1 MLAIVELF
9 ISSFSY
15 FSFSF
20 ASFLGKFLQIY
31 ILNLSCSY
39 FCYLIF
45 HFYKLSFLLCIFHF
59 YSIIQCLLLHYWK
72 YLWHFGGGVVSVKS
86 FYFLWFFKK
95 SFLVLVF
102 HFHGNHI
109 PQLSSDSWFLITFK
123 MRYWKAG
130 IGRLIESSV
139 TRVKFYMWG
148 SLWNDLSRP
157 FLEESPNINIF
168 MSFLSDY
175 SDSLKRYVL
184 IFDLECREEKITCR
198 SEK

>member
-45 HFYKLSFLLCIFHF
+45 SFYKLSFLLCIFHF

-72 YLWHFGGGVVSVKS
+72 YLWHFGGGVVSLKS

-123 MRYWKAG
+123 MRYWKADWKLCYKSEILHVG
-130 IGRLIESSV
+130 FTLKWPVKAFPWGVTQYQYLYVFSLGLLRFSKEICSDLWFGVQRPESW
-139 TRVKFYMWG
+139 KLCG
-148 SLWNDLSRP
+148 
-157 FLEESPNINIF
+157 
-168 MSFLSDY
+168 
-175 SDSLKRYVL
+175 
-184 IFDLECREEKITCR
+184 
-198 SEK
+198 